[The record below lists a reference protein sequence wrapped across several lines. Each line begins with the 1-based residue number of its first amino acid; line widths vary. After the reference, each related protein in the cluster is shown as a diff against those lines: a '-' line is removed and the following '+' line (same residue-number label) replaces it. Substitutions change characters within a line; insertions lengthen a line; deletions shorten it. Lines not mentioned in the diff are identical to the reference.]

1 MLRGLFDGRRR
12 LSTLAVPVRAPIV
25 TDRQRNT
32 TVICCSIAN
41 ERNFM
46 TVVGSLQQST
56 KTTIE
61 QVKSAGDG
69 KSLSAD
75 ATDDDQPMIKAP
87 IDDAI

>member
-1 MLRGLFDGRRR
+1 
-12 LSTLAVPVRAPIV
+12 
-25 TDRQRNT
+25 
-32 TVICCSIAN
+32 
-41 ERNFM
+41 M